1 MKKKPLQ
8 KIFHELSLPFRNIP
22 FMMGIANRTQKSVLV
37 LMPLLA
43 FCELGRNLAG
53 LLVSPVILG
62 KVESAAPL
70 RELFSAILL
79 FTMLLVGFN
88 AACAYI
94 ETNSLF
100 GRIAVR
106 SQVIRMLHNKL
117 CVTSFPNT
125 ENTEVLEKWNKASM
139 EVDGN
144 SQSTEAIWEYLG
156 NLFRDGAGLI
166 IYVIML
172 SSAAPN
178 PVLLTVVGITTAINY
193 FFGLWIQ
200 DWEWRHRE
208 IKGKLQTKMWY
219 IVEKSRD
226 LSFAKDVRLFGMGGW
241 LEDIYQSAN
250 RLFMAFISK
259 REKIKLS
266 ANILDVVLTVLR
278 NGLAY
283 YYLINITIKNGMPA
297 AEFLLYFS
305 AVGGFTN
312 AVKGFCEACGKM
324 VWVGHGV
331 QNVREFL
338 DVPEP
343 FKFQN
348 GEPLP
353 KNAAESYTLE
363 LKNVSFRYPGAE
375 KDILTDFN
383 LTIRPGE
390 KLGIVGLNGA
400 GKTTLVKL
408 LCGFYDPTKGEVLL
422 NGKDIRQYNRADYY
436 SLFSA
441 VFQQVSLLEVTLS
454 ENIAGTDT
462 DIDFNKVENCIDKAG
477 LTEKVDSLPKGGNTH
492 IGRRVWLDG
501 VELSG
506 GETQR
511 LLLARALYKDAPII
525 VLDEPTAALDPI
537 AENDIYLKYN
547 DMTAGRTAVYISH
560 RLAST
565 RFCDRIL
572 FIENGGIAEEG
583 THESL
588 LKLNGRYAELFNV
601 QSKYYREG
609 GAENEE

>member
-1 MKKKPLQ
+1 MKKPLQ
-8 KIFHELSLPFRNIP
+8 KIFRELSLPFRGIP
-22 FMMGIANRTQKSVLV
+22 FMIGIALKTQKSVLLFV
-37 LMPLLA
+37 PLLA
-43 FCELGRNLAG
+43 FSELGRNLAG

-62 KVESAAPL
+62 KVEEAAPL
-70 RELFSAILL
+70 GELFRAILL
-79 FTMLLVGFN
+79 FTFLLIVFN

-94 ETNSLF
+94 ETNAMF

-106 SQVIRMLHNKL
+106 SRVISMLHRKM

-125 ENTEVLEKWNKASM
+125 EDTEVREKWNKAGL

-144 SQSTEAIWEYLG
+144 SSSTEAVWKFLG
-156 NLFRDGAGLI
+156 NLLRDSAGLI
-166 IYVIML
+166 IYVFML

-178 PVLLTVVGITTAINY
+178 PVLLTVVGITTAVNY

-208 IKGKLQTKMWY
+208 EKGKLQSKMWY

-226 LSFAKDVRLFGMGGW
+226 LAFAKDVRLFGMGGW
-241 LEDIYQSAN
+241 LKDIYLSTN
-250 RLFMAFISK
+250 RLYMAFILK
-259 REKIKLS
+259 REKINLS
-266 ANILDVVLTVLR
+266 ANILDVLLTVLR

-283 YYLINITIKNGMPA
+283 YYLISVTLKNGMPA

-305 AVGGFTN
+305 AVGGFTS
-312 AVKGFCEACGKM
+312 AVKGFCEACGKI

-331 QNVREFL
+331 QNVRDFL
-338 DVPEP
+338 DLPES
-343 FKFQN
+343 FRFEN

-353 KNAAESYTLE
+353 KNGQDYEIE
-363 LKNVSFRYPGAE
+363 LRDVSFRYPGAD

-383 LTIRPGE
+383 LKIRPGE
-390 KLGIVGLNGA
+390 KLAIVGLNGA

-408 LCGFYDPTKGEVLL
+408 ICGFYDPTKGEVLL
-422 NGKDIRQYNRADYY
+422 NGRDIRLFNRHDYY

-441 VFQQVSLLEVTLS
+441 VFQQVSLLEVSLT
-454 ENIAGTDT
+454 ENIASSDT
-462 DIDFNKVENCIDKAG
+462 DIDLSRAEACVEKAG
-477 LTEKVDSLPKGGNTH
+477 LTEKVKSLPSGGKTH

-511 LLLARALYKDAPII
+511 LLLARALYKDAPVL

-547 DMTAGRTAVYISH
+547 GMTAGRTAVYISH

-583 THESL
+583 THEAL
-588 LKLNGRYAELFNV
+588 LRLNGRYAELFRV

-609 GAENEE
+609 GQEDEE